1 MLLFN
6 EKVFFESKLMNVMYN
21 IFFNIDCEV
30 LNDWRNIIFVILVVF
45 FVIGFVVFVS
55 NNGRYF
61 SVG

>member
-6 EKVFFESKLMNVMYN
+6 EKVFFESRLMDVMYN
-21 IFFNIDCEV
+21 IFFNIDCEI

-45 FVIGFVVFVS
+45 FVIGFVVLVS
-55 NNGRYF
+55 NDGRYF

>member
-6 EKVFFESKLMNVMYN
+6 EKVFFESRLMDVMYN
-21 IFFNIDCEV
+21 IFFNIDCEI

-45 FVIGFVVFVS
+45 FVIGFVVLVS
-55 NNGRYF
+55 NDGWYF